1 MDTDWT
7 EDLAPDE
14 AQAALGTLNASN
26 APTTPTESV
35 ELLKLKR
42 ALELKVRRGTQATA
56 GALSR

>member
-14 AQAALGTLNASN
+14 AQAALDTLNASN